1 MFCRAHAVQL
11 HRDREKFDA
20 AGAALVVV
28 GQGTPRHAD
37 HFREQ
42 FDLDGLELLVDP
54 DREAYR
60 LAGTKVATIGE
71 LLGPSSVARG
81 LKRAATERV
90 VQGAIKGHPAQLG
103 GVLVV
108 APGGEVAWSHVAENA
123 GDNPQNE
130 RVLEAVKQARGAAD
144 NG

>member
-1 MFCRAHAVQL
+1 MQL
-11 HRDREKFDA
+11 HRDREKFEA

-60 LAGTKVATIGE
+60 LAGTKVATMSELIG
-71 LLGPSSVARG
+71 PRSVLSG
-81 LKRAATERV
+81 LKRAATTGI
-90 VQGAIKGHPAQLG
+90 VQGTTQGHPAQLG

-108 APGGEVAWSHVAENA
+108 APGGAVAWSHVAENA
-123 GDNPQNE
+123 ADNPPNE
-130 RVLEAVKQARGAAD
+130 DVLAAVKAARGAAD